1 MKFTFVPA
9 YSFGTGWKASMGVD
23 SFNTPGPGTYNSV
36 DLSVYKP
43 STGNRRIGLGLRT
56 ENKPNNFPA
65 PNKYDIK
72 DEISNLS
79 TKPKHGGYSFGK
91 FSGVKPRVRPADEQL
106 LQSVNNLNKKK
117 KKKKNKDEADDDE
130 EEEKEV
136 LTIIYDKKSFGKYY
150 ETLKKEIM
158 GNFTNFDIVDQEYPL
173 PANKKFFSKITFF
186 TQMGVSLLIFS
197 GQKLKDKLTII
208 PSAVFDGI
216 EKNKWFVMIGNFLLH
231 QWLNK
236 NLSTTGAFEIY
247 YKDRIIFSKLATNK
261 LPKEADIHKE
271 IKRINKRIKGKN
283 KKKKYEEDDDEDED
297 L

>member
-1 MKFTFVPA
+1 MASSTTNFIFRLFVICIMIDIA
-9 YSFGTGWKASMGVD
+9 MRYFLG
-23 SFNTPGPGTYNSV
+23 PGPSMAPKKKQEV
-36 DLSVYKP
+36 KP
-43 STGNRRIGLGLRT
+43 K
-56 ENKPNNFPA
+56 ENKYENPLKDADIDTSLDEDDDFVEDKKTK
-65 PNKYDIK
+65 NKNKKK
-72 DEISNLS
+72 DDKE
-79 TKPKHGGYSFGK
+79 KE
-91 FSGVKPRVRPADEQL
+91 DEKEKEKEKKD
-106 LQSVNNLNKKK
+106 KKK
-117 KKKKNKDEADDDE
+117 KKKKNKDEADDEE

-150 ETLKKEIM
+150 ETLKNEIM

-261 LPKEADIHKE
+261 LPKETDIHKE

>member
-1 MKFTFVPA
+1 MASSTTNFIFRLFVICIMIDIA
-9 YSFGTGWKASMGVD
+9 MRYFLG
-23 SFNTPGPGTYNSV
+23 PGPSMAPKKKQEV
-36 DLSVYKP
+36 KP
-43 STGNRRIGLGLRT
+43 K
-56 ENKPNNFPA
+56 ENKYENPLKDA
-65 PNKYDIK
+65 DIDTSLDEDDDFAEDKKTKKKSKKK
-72 DEISNLS
+72 DDKE
-79 TKPKHGGYSFGK
+79 KE
-91 FSGVKPRVRPADEQL
+91 DEKEKEKEKKD
-106 LQSVNNLNKKK
+106 KKK
-117 KKKKNKDEADDDE
+117 KKKKNKDEADDEE

-150 ETLKKEIM
+150 ETLKNEIM

-261 LPKEADIHKE
+261 LPKETDIHKE

-283 KKKKYEEDDDEDED
+283 KKKKYEEDEDDDED

>member
-1 MKFTFVPA
+1 M
-9 YSFGTGWKASMGVD
+9 ASSTTNFIFRLFIICIMIDIAMRYFLG
-23 SFNTPGPGTYNSV
+23 PGPSMAPKKKQEI
-36 DLSVYKP
+36 KP
-43 STGNRRIGLGLRT
+43 K
-56 ENKPNNFPA
+56 ENKYENPLKDADIDTSLDEDDDFA
-65 PNKYDIK
+65 EDKKTKKKNKKK
-72 DEISNLS
+72 DDKE
-79 TKPKHGGYSFGK
+79 KE
-91 FSGVKPRVRPADEQL
+91 DEKEKEKEKKD
-106 LQSVNNLNKKK
+106 KKK
-117 KKKKNKDEADDDE
+117 KKKKNKDEADDEE

-150 ETLKKEIM
+150 ETLKNEIM

-261 LPKEADIHKE
+261 LPKETDIHKE

-283 KKKKYEEDDDEDED
+283 KKKKYEEDDDDDED

>member
-1 MKFTFVPA
+1 M
-9 YSFGTGWKASMGVD
+9 ASSTTNFIFRLFIICIMIDIAMRYFLG
-23 SFNTPGPGTYNSV
+23 PGPSMAPKKKQEI
-36 DLSVYKP
+36 KP
-43 STGNRRIGLGLRT
+43 K
-56 ENKPNNFPA
+56 ENKYENPLKDADIDTSLDEDDDFA
-65 PNKYDIK
+65 EDKKTKKKNKKK
-72 DEISNLS
+72 DDKE
-79 TKPKHGGYSFGK
+79 KE
-91 FSGVKPRVRPADEQL
+91 DEKEKEKEKKD
-106 LQSVNNLNKKK
+106 KKK
-117 KKKKNKDEADDDE
+117 KKKKNKDEADDEE

-150 ETLKKEIM
+150 ETLKNEIM

-283 KKKKYEEDDDEDED
+283 KKKKYEEDDDDDED

>member
-1 MKFTFVPA
+1 M
-9 YSFGTGWKASMGVD
+9 ASSTTNFIFRLFIICIMIDIAMRYFLG
-23 SFNTPGPGTYNSV
+23 PGPSMAPKKKQEV
-36 DLSVYKP
+36 KP
-43 STGNRRIGLGLRT
+43 K
-56 ENKPNNFPA
+56 ENKYENPLKDADIDTSLDEDDDFA
-65 PNKYDIK
+65 EDKKTKKKNKKK
-72 DEISNLS
+72 DDKE
-79 TKPKHGGYSFGK
+79 KE
-91 FSGVKPRVRPADEQL
+91 DEKEKEKEKKD
-106 LQSVNNLNKKK
+106 KKK
-117 KKKKNKDEADDDE
+117 KKKKNKDEADDEE

-150 ETLKKEIM
+150 ETLKNEIM

-197 GQKLKDKLTII
+197 GQKLKDKITII

-283 KKKKYEEDDDEDED
+283 KKKKYEEDEDDDED

>member
-1 MKFTFVPA
+1 MASSTTNFIFRLFVICIMIDIA
-9 YSFGTGWKASMGVD
+9 MRYFLG
-23 SFNTPGPGTYNSV
+23 PGPSMAPKKKQEI
-36 DLSVYKP
+36 KP
-43 STGNRRIGLGLRT
+43 K
-56 ENKPNNFPA
+56 ENKYENPLKDADIDTSLDEDDDFA
-65 PNKYDIK
+65 EDKKTKKKNKKK
-72 DEISNLS
+72 DDKE
-79 TKPKHGGYSFGK
+79 KE
-91 FSGVKPRVRPADEQL
+91 DEKEKEKEKKD
-106 LQSVNNLNKKK
+106 KKK
-117 KKKKNKDEADDDE
+117 KKKKNKDEADDEE

-283 KKKKYEEDDDEDED
+283 KKKKYEEDDDDDED

>member
-1 MKFTFVPA
+1 M
-9 YSFGTGWKASMGVD
+9 ASSTTNFIFRLFIICIMIDIAMRYFLG
-23 SFNTPGPGTYNSV
+23 PGPSMAPKKKQEV
-36 DLSVYKP
+36 KP
-43 STGNRRIGLGLRT
+43 K
-56 ENKPNNFPA
+56 ENKYENPLKDADIDTSLDEDDDFA
-65 PNKYDIK
+65 EDKKTKNKNKKK
-72 DEISNLS
+72 DDKE
-79 TKPKHGGYSFGK
+79 KE
-91 FSGVKPRVRPADEQL
+91 DEKEKEKEKKD
-106 LQSVNNLNKKK
+106 KKK
-117 KKKKNKDEADDDE
+117 KKKKNKDEADDEE

-150 ETLKKEIM
+150 ETLKNEIM

-197 GQKLKDKLTII
+197 GQKLKDKITII

-283 KKKKYEEDDDEDED
+283 KKKKYEEDDDDDED

>member
-1 MKFTFVPA
+1 M
-9 YSFGTGWKASMGVD
+9 ASSTTNFIFRLFIICIMIDIAMRYFLG
-23 SFNTPGPGTYNSV
+23 PGPSMAPKKKQEV
-36 DLSVYKP
+36 KP
-43 STGNRRIGLGLRT
+43 K
-56 ENKPNNFPA
+56 ENKYENPLKDADIDTSLDEDDDFVEDKKTK
-65 PNKYDIK
+65 NKNKKK
-72 DEISNLS
+72 DDKE
-79 TKPKHGGYSFGK
+79 KE
-91 FSGVKPRVRPADEQL
+91 DEKEKEKEKKD
-106 LQSVNNLNKKK
+106 KKK
-117 KKKKNKDEADDDE
+117 KKKKNKDEADDEE

-283 KKKKYEEDDDEDED
+283 KKKKYEEDDDDDED

>member
-1 MKFTFVPA
+1 M
-9 YSFGTGWKASMGVD
+9 ASSTTNFIFRLFIICIMIDIAMRYFLG
-23 SFNTPGPGTYNSV
+23 PGPSMAPKKKQEI
-36 DLSVYKP
+36 KP
-43 STGNRRIGLGLRT
+43 K
-56 ENKPNNFPA
+56 ENKYENPLKDADIDTSLDEDDDFA
-65 PNKYDIK
+65 EDKKTKKKNKKK
-72 DEISNLS
+72 DDKE
-79 TKPKHGGYSFGK
+79 KE
-91 FSGVKPRVRPADEQL
+91 DEKEKEKEKKD
-106 LQSVNNLNKKK
+106 KKK
-117 KKKKNKDEADDDE
+117 KKKKNKDEADDEE

-283 KKKKYEEDDDEDED
+283 KKKKYEEDDDDDED

>member
-1 MKFTFVPA
+1 M
-9 YSFGTGWKASMGVD
+9 ASSTTNFIFRLFIICIMIDIAMRYFLG
-23 SFNTPGPGTYNSV
+23 PGPSMAPKKKQEI
-36 DLSVYKP
+36 KP
-43 STGNRRIGLGLRT
+43 K
-56 ENKPNNFPA
+56 ENKYENPLKDADIDTSLDEDDDFA
-65 PNKYDIK
+65 EDKKTKKKNKKK
-72 DEISNLS
+72 DDKE
-79 TKPKHGGYSFGK
+79 KE
-91 FSGVKPRVRPADEQL
+91 DEKEKEKEKKD
-106 LQSVNNLNKKK
+106 KKK
-117 KKKKNKDEADDDE
+117 KKKKNKDEADDEE

-150 ETLKKEIM
+150 ETLKNEIM

>member
-1 MKFTFVPA
+1 M
-9 YSFGTGWKASMGVD
+9 ASSTTNFIFRLFIICIMIDIAMRYFLG
-23 SFNTPGPGTYNSV
+23 PGPSMATKKKQEV
-36 DLSVYKP
+36 KP
-43 STGNRRIGLGLRT
+43 K
-56 ENKPNNFPA
+56 ENKYENPLKDADIDTSLDEDDDFA
-65 PNKYDIK
+65 EDKKTKKKNKKK
-72 DEISNLS
+72 DDKE
-79 TKPKHGGYSFGK
+79 KE
-91 FSGVKPRVRPADEQL
+91 DEKEKEKEKKD
-106 LQSVNNLNKKK
+106 KKK
-117 KKKKNKDEADDDE
+117 KKKKNKDEADDEE

-150 ETLKKEIM
+150 ETLKNEIM

-283 KKKKYEEDDDEDED
+283 KKKKYEEDDDDDED

>member
-1 MKFTFVPA
+1 MASSTTNFIFRLFVICIMIDIA
-9 YSFGTGWKASMGVD
+9 MRYFLG
-23 SFNTPGPGTYNSV
+23 PGPSMAPKKKQEV
-36 DLSVYKP
+36 KP
-43 STGNRRIGLGLRT
+43 K
-56 ENKPNNFPA
+56 ENKYENPLKDADIDTSLDEDDDFVEDKKTK
-65 PNKYDIK
+65 NKNKKK
-72 DEISNLS
+72 DDKE
-79 TKPKHGGYSFGK
+79 KE
-91 FSGVKPRVRPADEQL
+91 DE
-106 LQSVNNLNKKK
+106 NEKEKEKKDKKK
-117 KKKKNKDEADDDE
+117 KKKKNKDEADDEE

>member
-1 MKFTFVPA
+1 MASSTTNFIFRLFVICIMIDIA
-9 YSFGTGWKASMGVD
+9 MRYFLG
-23 SFNTPGPGTYNSV
+23 PGPSMAPKKKQEV
-36 DLSVYKP
+36 KP
-43 STGNRRIGLGLRT
+43 K
-56 ENKPNNFPA
+56 ENKYENPLKDA
-65 PNKYDIK
+65 DIDTSLDEDDDFAEDKKTKKKSKKK
-72 DEISNLS
+72 DDQE
-79 TKPKHGGYSFGK
+79 KE
-91 FSGVKPRVRPADEQL
+91 DEKEKEKEKKD
-106 LQSVNNLNKKK
+106 KKK
-117 KKKKNKDEADDDE
+117 KKKKNKDEADDEE

-150 ETLKKEIM
+150 ETLKNEIM

-283 KKKKYEEDDDEDED
+283 KKKKYEEDDDDDED

>member
-1 MKFTFVPA
+1 M
-9 YSFGTGWKASMGVD
+9 ASSTTNFIFRLFIICIMIDIAMRYFLG
-23 SFNTPGPGTYNSV
+23 PGPSMAPKKKQEI
-36 DLSVYKP
+36 KP
-43 STGNRRIGLGLRT
+43 K
-56 ENKPNNFPA
+56 ENKYENPLKDADIDTSLDEDDDFA
-65 PNKYDIK
+65 EDKKTKKKNKKK
-72 DEISNLS
+72 DDKE
-79 TKPKHGGYSFGK
+79 KE
-91 FSGVKPRVRPADEQL
+91 DEKEKEKEKKD
-106 LQSVNNLNKKK
+106 KKK
-117 KKKKNKDEADDDE
+117 KKKKNKDEADDEE

-150 ETLKKEIM
+150 ETLKNEIM

-283 KKKKYEEDDDEDED
+283 KKKKYEEDEDDDED

>member
-1 MKFTFVPA
+1 M
-9 YSFGTGWKASMGVD
+9 ASSTTNFIFRLFIICIMIDIAMRYFLG
-23 SFNTPGPGTYNSV
+23 PGPSMAPKKKQEV
-36 DLSVYKP
+36 KP
-43 STGNRRIGLGLRT
+43 K
-56 ENKPNNFPA
+56 ENKYENPLKDADIDTSLDEDDDFA
-65 PNKYDIK
+65 EDKKTKNKNKKK
-72 DEISNLS
+72 DDKE
-79 TKPKHGGYSFGK
+79 KE
-91 FSGVKPRVRPADEQL
+91 DEKEKEKEKKD
-106 LQSVNNLNKKK
+106 KKK
-117 KKKKNKDEADDDE
+117 KKKKNKDEADDEE

-150 ETLKKEIM
+150 ETLKNEIM

-261 LPKEADIHKE
+261 LPKETDIHKE

>member
-1 MKFTFVPA
+1 M
-9 YSFGTGWKASMGVD
+9 ASSTTNFIFRLFIICIMIDIAMRYFLG
-23 SFNTPGPGTYNSV
+23 PGPSMAPKKKQEV
-36 DLSVYKP
+36 KP
-43 STGNRRIGLGLRT
+43 K
-56 ENKPNNFPA
+56 ENKYENPLKDA
-65 PNKYDIK
+65 DIDTSLDEDDDFAEDKKTKKKSKKK
-72 DEISNLS
+72 DDKE
-79 TKPKHGGYSFGK
+79 KE
-91 FSGVKPRVRPADEQL
+91 DEKEKEKEKKD
-106 LQSVNNLNKKK
+106 KKK

-283 KKKKYEEDDDEDED
+283 KKKKYEEDEDDDED

>member
-1 MKFTFVPA
+1 MASSTTNFIFRLFVICIMIDIA
-9 YSFGTGWKASMGVD
+9 MRYFLG
-23 SFNTPGPGTYNSV
+23 PGPSMTPKKKQEA
-36 DLSVYKP
+36 KP
-43 STGNRRIGLGLRT
+43 K
-56 ENKPNNFPA
+56 ENKYENPLKDA
-65 PNKYDIK
+65 DIDTSLDEDDDFAEDKKTKKKSKKK
-72 DEISNLS
+72 DDKE
-79 TKPKHGGYSFGK
+79 KE
-91 FSGVKPRVRPADEQL
+91 DEKEKEKEKKD
-106 LQSVNNLNKKK
+106 KKK
-117 KKKKNKDEADDDE
+117 KKKKNKDEADDEE

-150 ETLKKEIM
+150 ETLKNEIM

-283 KKKKYEEDDDEDED
+283 KKKKYEEDDDDDED

>member
-1 MKFTFVPA
+1 MASSTTNFIFRLFVICIMIDIA
-9 YSFGTGWKASMGVD
+9 MRYFLG
-23 SFNTPGPGTYNSV
+23 PGPSMAPKKKQEI
-36 DLSVYKP
+36 KP
-43 STGNRRIGLGLRT
+43 K
-56 ENKPNNFPA
+56 ENKYENPLKDADIDTSLDEDDDFA
-65 PNKYDIK
+65 EDKKTKKKNKKK
-72 DEISNLS
+72 DDKE
-79 TKPKHGGYSFGK
+79 KE
-91 FSGVKPRVRPADEQL
+91 DEKEKEKEKKD
-106 LQSVNNLNKKK
+106 KKK
-117 KKKKNKDEADDDE
+117 KKKKNKDEADDEE

-150 ETLKKEIM
+150 ETLKNEIM

-261 LPKEADIHKE
+261 LPKETDIHKE

-283 KKKKYEEDDDEDED
+283 KKKKYEEDDDDDED

>member
-1 MKFTFVPA
+1 MASSTTNFIFRLFVICIMIDIA
-9 YSFGTGWKASMGVD
+9 MRYFLG
-23 SFNTPGPGTYNSV
+23 PGPSMAPKKKQEV
-36 DLSVYKP
+36 KP
-43 STGNRRIGLGLRT
+43 K
-56 ENKPNNFPA
+56 ENKYENPLKDADIDTSLDEDDDFA
-65 PNKYDIK
+65 EDKKTKNKNKKK
-72 DEISNLS
+72 DDKE
-79 TKPKHGGYSFGK
+79 KE
-91 FSGVKPRVRPADEQL
+91 DEKEKEKEKKD
-106 LQSVNNLNKKK
+106 KKK
-117 KKKKNKDEADDDE
+117 KKKKNKDEADDEE

-150 ETLKKEIM
+150 ETLKNEIM

-197 GQKLKDKLTII
+197 GQKLKDKITII

-283 KKKKYEEDDDEDED
+283 KKKKYEEDDDDDED

>member
-1 MKFTFVPA
+1 M
-9 YSFGTGWKASMGVD
+9 ASSTTNFIFRLFIICIMIDIAMRYFLG
-23 SFNTPGPGTYNSV
+23 PGPSMAPKKKQEV
-36 DLSVYKP
+36 KP
-43 STGNRRIGLGLRT
+43 K
-56 ENKPNNFPA
+56 ENKYENPLKDADIDTSLDEDDDFA
-65 PNKYDIK
+65 EDKKTKKKNKKK
-72 DEISNLS
+72 DDKE
-79 TKPKHGGYSFGK
+79 KE
-91 FSGVKPRVRPADEQL
+91 DEKEKEKEKKD
-106 LQSVNNLNKKK
+106 KKK
-117 KKKKNKDEADDDE
+117 KKKKNKDEADDEE

-150 ETLKKEIM
+150 ETLKNEIM

-283 KKKKYEEDDDEDED
+283 KKKKYEEDDDDGED

>member
-1 MKFTFVPA
+1 M
-9 YSFGTGWKASMGVD
+9 ASSTTNFIFRLFIICIMIDISMRYFLG
-23 SFNTPGPGTYNSV
+23 PGPSMAPKKKQEV
-36 DLSVYKP
+36 KP
-43 STGNRRIGLGLRT
+43 K
-56 ENKPNNFPA
+56 ENKYENPLKDA
-65 PNKYDIK
+65 DIDTSLDEDDDFVEDKKTKKKSKKK
-72 DEISNLS
+72 DDKE
-79 TKPKHGGYSFGK
+79 KE
-91 FSGVKPRVRPADEQL
+91 DEKEKEKEKKD
-106 LQSVNNLNKKK
+106 KKK
-117 KKKKNKDEADDDE
+117 KKKKNKDEADDEE

-150 ETLKKEIM
+150 ETLKNEIM

-283 KKKKYEEDDDEDED
+283 KKKKYEEDDDDDED

>member
-1 MKFTFVPA
+1 M
-9 YSFGTGWKASMGVD
+9 ASSTTNFIFRLFIICIMIDIAMRYFLG
-23 SFNTPGPGTYNSV
+23 PGPSMAPKKKQEV
-36 DLSVYKP
+36 KP
-43 STGNRRIGLGLRT
+43 K
-56 ENKPNNFPA
+56 ENKYENPLKDADIDTSLDEVDDFVEDKKIKKK
-65 PNKYDIK
+65 NKKK
-72 DEISNLS
+72 DDKE
-79 TKPKHGGYSFGK
+79 KE
-91 FSGVKPRVRPADEQL
+91 DEKEKEKEKKD
-106 LQSVNNLNKKK
+106 KKK
-117 KKKKNKDEADDDE
+117 KKKKNKDEADDEE

-283 KKKKYEEDDDEDED
+283 KKKKYEEDDDDDED